1 LRRRGNVGKIQKIEP
16 ITLSDVSKS
25 QKQATLYGLAAV
37 LCWSTVATAFKL
49 SLNYLTPLQLI
60 LIASFVSWVLLV
72 ATLMLQGRVS
82 ELLNQPKSVYG
93 WSLVFGCMNPVLYY
107 LLLFSAY
114 DALPAQEAQ
123 ALNYS
128 WAIVM
133 TLLAVPL
140 LSQRLSRYDVL
151 AAGLCYLG
159 VLVIATRGDVFGLNF
174 ANLKGV
180 LFALASTL
188 VWSFYWILNQ
198 RDRRDPIVGL
208 CLNFCIALPVVAVI
222 AYGAGD
228 MVSLL
233 DTPWHALAGGV
244 YVGVF
249 EMGLAFVL
257 WLKAMKLAENTAKI
271 ANLIF
276 ISPFLSLVFISTFL
290 NEPILSSTLI
300 GLCLI
305 IAGLVLQ
312 QYFSKSLSTER

>member
-1 LRRRGNVGKIQKIEP
+1 MTNAL
-16 ITLSDVSKS
+16 KS
-25 QKQATLYGLAAV
+25 QKQATLYGLATV

-49 SLNYLTPLQLI
+49 SLNYLSPIQLI
-60 LIASFVSWVLLV
+60 LIASVVSWVFLLTILIV
-72 ATLMLQGRVS
+72 QGRIV
-82 ELLNQPKSVYG
+82 ELFTLSKKEYG
-93 WSLVFGCMNPVLYY
+93 WSAIFGFMNPALYY

-140 LSQRLSRYDVL
+140 LAQRLSRYDVL
-151 AAGLCYLG
+151 AAGLCYFG
-159 VLVIATRGDVFGLNF
+159 VLMIATRGDVLGLNF

-180 LFALASTL
+180 LLALASTV
-188 VWSFYWILNQ
+188 VWSLYWILNQ
-198 RDRRDPIVGL
+198 KDQRDPIVGL
-208 CLNFCIALPVVAVI
+208 CLNFSFALPIIIVAS
-222 AYGAGD
+222 YLSGHLGA
-228 MVSLL
+228 LL
-233 DTPWHALAGGV
+233 NAPWQALVGGF

-257 WLKAMKLAENTAKI
+257 WLKAMKLAKNTARI

-276 ISPFLSLVFISTFL
+276 ISPFLSLLFISLFL
-290 NEPILSSTLI
+290 DEVVLSSTLI

-305 IAGLVLQ
+305 ISGLALQ
-312 QYFSKSLSTER
+312 QISPKPLSSVSG